1 MDKYSRL
8 YCDRCKLI
16 YGIGATGYLKNCTK
30 CGGPLRLKSFNP
42 WVKVAAAVVL
52 IAIGLIT
59 IFVTE
64 FPIIWIGAFLWAI
77 GLIFNSFRQW
87 SAIKDLD
94 NPQKSQYVAPPTKV
108 KEGLKDD
115 TKNIVVTCGACFR
128 QYHVRKGQGIIKTR
142 CPNCGRESRIIT

>member
-8 YCDRCKLI
+8 YCDGCKLI
-16 YGIGATGYLKNCTK
+16 YGIATTGYLKNCTK

-42 WVKVAAAVVL
+42 WSKVAAAVVL

-59 IFVTE
+59 IFVIE

-87 SAIKDLD
+87 SAIK
-94 NPQKSQYVAPPTKV
+94 
-108 KEGLKDD
+108 G
-115 TKNIVVTCGACFR
+115 
-128 QYHVRKGQGIIKTR
+128 
-142 CPNCGRESRIIT
+142 